1 MTTKQ
6 EREAAERRE
15 TERSRSIAQQGR
27 EQRIATQKAQSIRAQ
42 ADQPQAE
49 APVTDEDKR
58 SRYQEIRD
66 TAADV
71 LQKFNELQISFDE
84 ANVGDKVHQAKVALQ
99 TLYESAVA
107 VLKGAGMG
115 GKPGEQPPLEDIGE
129 EPTVEDKPEGAE
141 APPATEPPPPAE
153 VVEGRSNPEKH
164 PA

>member
-1 MTTKQ
+1 MTTRQ

-15 TERSRSIAQQGR
+15 TERSRTIAQQGR
-27 EQRIATQKAQSIRAQ
+27 DQRIATQKAQSIRNQEPA
-42 ADQPQAE
+42 QAE
-49 APVTDEDKR
+49 APLTDDEKR

-66 TAADV
+66 TASDV
-71 LQKFNELQISFDE
+71 LTKFRELDISFDE
-84 ANVGDKVHQAKVALQ
+84 ANIGDKVHQVRVAMQ
-99 TLYESAVA
+99 TLYESVVA

-141 APPATEPPPPAE
+141 APPAVEPPPPAE
-153 VVEGRSNPEKH
+153 VVEGKK